1 CCGLDRRTRR
11 RQGAGAQS
19 LRPRRCYAARGSRH
33 PADGRW
39 LDGLS
44 LRSGKGHCL
53 RLRRIYRWR
62 PCEAG
67 ARCVRRACDDVA
79 SEALKFTVLRM
90 MKAGRFARLFLVS
103 VETASRLTE
112 TSSTSFVVI
121 RNLFYGED
129 DLRVETLVIE
139 PLTKEAFAPFGDV
152 IETEGAEL
160 RLINNGTTERY
171 HDLAR
176 VEAAGSEARVLVNIF
191 RGQSFEAPIDIV
203 MMERHPFGSQAFIP
217 LNGRPF
223 LVVVAEDAGGK
234 PARPRVFLARGDQGV
249 NYLRNAWHHPL
260 LALEQK
266 SDFLV
271 VDRAGKEDNLQ
282 EFFFSDAIYRIK
294 TIKPA

>member
-1 CCGLDRRTRR
+1 
-11 RQGAGAQS
+11 
-19 LRPRRCYAARGSRH
+19 
-33 PADGRW
+33 
-39 LDGLS
+39 
-44 LRSGKGHCL
+44 
-53 RLRRIYRWR
+53 
-62 PCEAG
+62 
-67 ARCVRRACDDVA
+67 
-79 SEALKFTVLRM
+79 

-129 DLRVETLVIE
+129 DLRVETLVVE

-223 LVVVAEDAGGK
+223 LVVVAEDAGSK

-282 EFFFSDAIYRIK
+282 EFFFSDAIYRIE
-294 TIKPA
+294 TITPA